1 MRGRPL
7 RLTASL
13 LAVAAVTGC
22 SGIAS
27 ESAGTV
33 TQAPTD
39 APPQAATRTPT
50 AGVVSTT
57 SVTPSGSAS
66 DSATPEIDSTTTP
79 PAGRADPAAVSR
91 ALEPVRAEF
100 GSRLA
105 VAWGPVGAPEQ
116 VQVVGAT
123 RDIDSWSTIK
133 AAIGLAV
140 AQNADGDLSANQR
153 DLMTDMLTISD
164 NDAAKTLW
172 DSLGDPDDRV
182 TKVFRS
188 TGDATTRAGR
198 DADGDPVSFGLTAWQ
213 PADAARFATMLPCA
227 DEADVVLDYLAQVTP
242 EQQWGLGTVAGSRF
256 KGGWGPSDHGYLA
269 RQVGVIPRAD
279 DTWVGVAIAVQP
291 DDGTH
296 ESAIDAVDD
305 ATRILVSLLGA
316 DDSGSCPTG

>member
-1 MRGRPL
+1 MSGRPL
-7 RLTASL
+7 RLAVCL
-13 LAVAAVTGC
+13 LAVAALTGC
-22 SGIAS
+22 SGIAN

-33 TQAPTD
+33 TEAP
-39 APPQAATRTPT
+39 APHVATTTPT
-50 AGVVSTT
+50 PGVVSLTEA
-57 SVTPSGSAS
+57 TPSGTAG
-66 DSATPEIDSTTTP
+66 SATPEIDSTTTP
-79 PAGRADPAAVSR
+79 PVGRADPAALSS

-105 VAWGPVGAPEQ
+105 VAWGPVGAPDR
-116 VQVVGAT
+116 VQDVGAT

-133 AAIGLAV
+133 AAIALAV

-164 NDAAKTLW
+164 NDAAKALW

-182 TKVFRS
+182 TQVFRS
-188 TGDATTRAGR
+188 TGDPTTRAARSASG
-198 DADGDPVSFGLTAWQ
+198 ASVSFGLTAWQ

-279 DTWVGVAIAVQP
+279 GTWVGVAIAAQP

-316 DDSGSCPTG
+316 EDSGSCPTG